1 MTKRKT
7 DGERIAAQIDRLL
20 RKRMSEAWEEGWFA
34 RDCQESDWNEN
45 PYGPDAACLAHSPR
59 LLSAA
64 LAEVESLTRE
74 RDEARAEMMEE
85 AAKLVASWDEG
96 GCECGGYGCSCGNFN
111 DAVTA
116 AVAATA
122 RGMANKL
129 RARAETLRAKP

>member
-1 MTKRKT
+1 MPREDEEMSDDITQKLRVTMPDFK
-7 DGERIAAQIDRLL
+7 GLEISCPCRIRSLL
-20 RKRMSEAWEEGWFA
+20 MK
-34 RDCQESDWNEN
+34 
-45 PYGPDAACLAHSPR
+45 DAAD
-59 LLSAA
+59 
-64 LAEVESLTRE
+64 EIEKLTRE

-96 GCECGGYGCSCGNFN
+96 GCECGGYGCSCGNFG

-122 RGMANKL
+122 RGMANNL

>member
-1 MTKRKT
+1 MSDTMLLGVLRMPFDLAMAT
-7 DGERIAAQIDRLL
+7 LTSRIQYHRRGVQAADEIE
-20 RKRMSEAWEEGWFA
+20 K
-34 RDCQESDWNEN
+34 
-45 PYGPDAACLAHSPR
+45 
-59 LLSAA
+59 
-64 LAEVESLTRE
+64 LTRQ

-96 GCECGGYGCSCGNFN
+96 GCECGGYGCSCGNFD